1 MRCLEGKLEYTR
13 IDSHGDTSNDVSAWE
28 RIYDG
33 YLTKYGLNRHYIELL
48 KVLQK
53 KAELQVNYILTK
65 DKFSLT
71 LLEIEEQNLNIMLS
85 NNGNGMTIDQTLVH
99 LSKFVGYFI
108 RAKDITTGEY
118 FTLLEE
124 YKRINS
130 MENGKK
136 NK

>member
-1 MRCLEGKLEYTR
+1 M
-13 IDSHGDTSNDVSAWE
+13 
-28 RIYDG
+28 
-33 YLTKYGLNRHYIELL
+33 
-48 KVLQK
+48 LQK

>member
-13 IDSHGDTSNDVSAWE
+13 IEGRGNTSNDVSAWE

-33 YLTKYGLNRHYIELL
+33 YLTKYGLSKHYIELL
-48 KVLQK
+48 KVLKK
-53 KAELQVNYILTK
+53 KAELQVNYVLTK

-99 LSKFVGYFI
+99 LSKFVGYFL

-130 MENGKK
+130 MEHGKK